1 MQKIIFLLILFTI
14 TFDYCQNKFEEEN
27 CDVLHKNPANY
38 LADVE
43 KNLTFGRNILNVE
56 KDETYILDFKDLIN
70 NSPGM
75 DLLIYTDLYT
85 VQDKISQ
92 FDIFNESEYTNKKI
106 AFTSNAKK
114 SGFID
119 VEKVNKYEYIIN
131 KNTERE
137 DFYKGVIAMKK
148 NKVESQFYI
157 NIIPK
162 DNNSDLYFF
171 QTNKSSVR
179 DNNKDRIKLYYLN
192 DFENKN
198 LKEIIAYIKEH
209 PMKRE
214 RCINGKAE
222 IFGYSYDNLDKNIDI
237 SISYKQIKGTG
248 TLGPI
253 LSLSILFAGL
263 VVVTIIFFKNTYCDT
278 GYRSK
283 MDSNIEE

>member
-1 MQKIIFLLILFTI
+1 MKKKLFLLILVTI
-14 TFDYCQNKFEEEN
+14 TFDYCQNKFEEEK
-27 CDVLHKNPANY
+27 CDDQEKNPAKY
-38 LADVE
+38 LANGGE
-43 KNLTFGRNILNVE
+43 IKNLKLGENILELE
-56 KDETYILDFKDLIN
+56 KDKTYILNFKNITYD
-70 NSPGM
+70 SSRYE
-75 DLLIYTDLYT
+75 LLIYTDLYT

-92 FDIFNESEYTNKKI
+92 FDLFNESEYKNKNI
-106 AFTSNAKK
+106 TFISNAKK

-119 VEKVNKYEYIIN
+119 VEVVNKFEYIIN

-148 NKVESQFYI
+148 NNVESQFYI

-283 MDSNIEE
+283 MDSNI